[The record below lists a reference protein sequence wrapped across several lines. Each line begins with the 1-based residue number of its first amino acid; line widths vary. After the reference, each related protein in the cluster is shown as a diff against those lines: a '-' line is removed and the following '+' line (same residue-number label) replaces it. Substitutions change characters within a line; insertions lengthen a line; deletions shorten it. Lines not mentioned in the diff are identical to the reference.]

1 MSDLRKAAE
10 MALYALK
17 DARCILN
24 DWRNISGAYEDEIK
38 ALRQAL
44 AQPEPKPTLFFGRAV
59 YFADPKTGEVKT
71 QPEQESEPV
80 YIMGHYVGN
89 GKAVSAECGLLKNSF
104 REACRIIRKAGGEQ

>member
-10 MALYALK
+10 MAVEALK
-17 DARCILN
+17 
-24 DWRNISGAYEDEIK
+24 EIHVGNMTPMAEENWNK
-38 ALRQAL
+38 ALTALRQAL

-59 YFADPKTGEVKT
+59 YFADPETCEVKT

-89 GKAVSAECGLLKNSF
+89 GKAVSAECGLPKNSF
-104 REACRIIRKAGGEQ
+104 REACRIIRKAGDQQ